1 MPELSISSEK
11 VCFLIVKAREFD
23 VQDGSSDTDSG
34 SNVSDDR
41 MIDVLEEGGE
51 NAVQQEI
58 RTFVAEM
65 DEEEKADLIG
75 LLRLGRGDGTMEEW
89 DDMRTEGFDE
99 HAGNV
104 AAYLLGEPML
114 GDYLEEALSQFGFS
128 CAEFEIGR
136 LSHVRHYRP
145 ARAPHAHAQERAGR
159 SRSGR
164 A

>member
-1 MPELSISSEK
+1 VPELSISSEK

-23 VQDGSSDTDSG
+23 AQEGSSDPDSG
-34 SNVSDDR
+34 SNATDDR

-58 RTFVAEM
+58 RTFIAEM

-89 DDMRTEGFDE
+89 DDMRAEGFSE

-114 GDYLEEALSQFGFS
+114 GDYLEESLSQFGFS

-136 LSHVRHYRP
+136 L
-145 ARAPHAHAQERAGR
+145 
-159 SRSGR
+159 
-164 A
+164 

>member
-58 RTFVAEM
+58 RIFIAEM
-65 DEEEKADLIG
+65 DDEEKADLIG

-89 DDMRTEGFDE
+89 DDMRTEGFEE

-136 LSHVRHYRP
+136 L
-145 ARAPHAHAQERAGR
+145 
-159 SRSGR
+159 
-164 A
+164 

>member
-1 MPELSISSEK
+1 MPNLSISSEK

-23 VQDGSSDTDSG
+23 VQDVDTDEESG
-34 SNVSDDR
+34 SNPSDDR
-41 MIDVLEEGGE
+41 EIDVLEESKD
-51 NAVQQEI
+51 NPVAQEI
-58 RTFVAEM
+58 RVFIAELG
-65 DEEEKADLIG
+65 EEEKADLIG

-89 DDMRTEGFDE
+89 DDMRAEGFEE

-136 LSHVRHYRP
+136 L
-145 ARAPHAHAQERAGR
+145 
-159 SRSGR
+159 
-164 A
+164 

>member
-23 VQDGSSDTDSG
+23 VQDVDTELESG
-34 SNVSDDR
+34 ANATDDR
-41 MIDVLEEGGE
+41 MIDVLEENSDNPVE
-51 NAVQQEI
+51 QEI
-58 RTFVAEM
+58 RVFVAEM
-65 DEEEKADLIG
+65 DEDEKADLIG

-89 DDMRTEGFDE
+89 AAMRAEGMRE

-114 GDYLEEALSQFGFS
+114 GDYLEEGLSQFGMS

-136 LSHVRHYRP
+136 L
-145 ARAPHAHAQERAGR
+145 
-159 SRSGR
+159 
-164 A
+164 